1 MKEEFDFTKILL
13 LCQPRTEFPGSGGK
27 IEIRKFSSKPIK

>member
-1 MKEEFDFTKILL
+1 MKEEFDFTKIFL

-27 IEIRKFSSKPIK
+27 TEIRKFSSKPIK